1 MPGWRSSDFRCLVH
15 VPVADS
21 MASMMSLATLRGR
34 LVSRRRA
41 VVGEDDRGLAAVGE
55 LDAGVRQ
62 VQGAD
67 DGLAGIGADLRQGA
81 FEPLAGSPEG
91 AKRIADRGAPIGA
104 GHDLAGDRAAFRQ
117 SGLMQAECELDH
129 IREAILVDALALLIF
144 ERLRVAASSQKPRLE
159 MVLADDAEVFRRDRP
174 RVLAHR
180 REQLGDAGAVDLL

>member
-15 VPVADS
+15 LPVADS

-34 LVSRRRA
+34 LVIRLLP

-91 AKRIADRGAPIGA
+91 AKRIAPSPIPMPA
-104 GHDLAGDRAAFRQ
+104 
-117 SGLMQAECELDH
+117 CT
-129 IREAILVDALALLIF
+129 
-144 ERLRVAASSQKPRLE
+144 
-159 MVLADDAEVFRRDRP
+159 
-174 RVLAHR
+174 
-180 REQLGDAGAVDLL
+180 